1 MLYIIV
7 CMIFGFIIT
16 ILEFGIIFP
25 YILAFSSKLMSYYI
39 IDVIS
44 LIIYIII
51 VICIIKLVINK
62 VSSLN
67 TEYINNFEIF
77 PLDESIAQ

>member
-1 MLYIIV
+1 
-7 CMIFGFIIT
+7 
-16 ILEFGIIFP
+16 
-25 YILAFSSKLMSYYI
+25 MSYYI

-77 PLDESIAQ
+77 HLDESIAQ